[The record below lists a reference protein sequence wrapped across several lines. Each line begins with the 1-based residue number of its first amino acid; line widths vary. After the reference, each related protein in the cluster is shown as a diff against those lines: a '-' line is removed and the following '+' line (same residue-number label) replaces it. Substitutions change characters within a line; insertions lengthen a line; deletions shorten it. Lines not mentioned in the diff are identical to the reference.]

1 MDNHKDL
8 SIKKRKVAIIDTTLR
23 DGQHA
28 MAHQFLPEQMAAVA
42 AALDDAGV
50 GTIEVSHG
58 DGLAGSSIQYG
69 FAAATDGEYLEA
81 VSKAIKKSK
90 LGILLLP
97 GIGTQKDL
105 EMAREHGAEAARVA
119 THCTEADIGEQHIQ
133 LARELGMRPI
143 GVLMMTHMVEPP
155 KLVEQAKIMEAA
167 GAELV
172 YLMDSAGAMLPPD
185 VKARIEALKSALG
198 VEIGFHAHNNLSMAV
213 GNTLAAVEAGAD
225 SVDGTLRGLGAGAGN
240 AQLEV
245 LIGVLQKL
253 GVETGV
259 NFYKVM
265 DAAEQVVEPI
275 MPRAQVINN
284 DSLMLGYA
292 GVYSSFLLHARR
304 AAKRFDV
311 DIRDVMVEL
320 GERKTVGGQEDMI
333 IDVAIEMAKRVKP

>member
-1 MDNHKDL
+1 MK
-8 SIKKRKVAIIDTTLR
+8 SRKVAILDTTLR

-28 MAHQFLPEQMAAVA
+28 MAHQFLPEQMADIAR
-42 AALDDAGV
+42 ALDDAGV

-69 FAAATDGEYLEA
+69 FAAASDAEYLEA
-81 VSKAIKKSK
+81 VSKVIKKSTF
-90 LGILLLP
+90 GILLLP
-97 GIGTQKDL
+97 GIGTQRDL

-143 GVLMMTHMVEPP
+143 GVLMMTHMVDPA
-155 KLVEQAKIMEAA
+155 KLVEQAKIMEGA
-167 GAELV
+167 GADLV

-185 VKARIEALKSALG
+185 VKARVAALKSALN
-198 VEIGFHAHNNLSMAV
+198 VEVGFHAHNNLSMAIA
-213 GNTLAAVEAGAD
+213 NTLAAVEAGAD

-240 AQLEV
+240 AQIEV

-253 GVETGV
+253 GIETGV
-259 NFYKVM
+259 SFYEIM
-265 DAAEQVVEPI
+265 DAAEKVVEPI
-275 MPRAQVINN
+275 MPRPQVINN

-304 AAKRFDV
+304 AAKRFDI
-311 DIRDVMVEL
+311 DIRDILVEL
-320 GERKTVGGQEDMI
+320 GARKTVGGQEDMI
-333 IDVAIEMAKRVKP
+333 IDVAIEMAKKADR

>member
-1 MDNHKDL
+1 MK
-8 SIKKRKVAIIDTTLR
+8 SRKVAILDTTLR

-28 MAHQFLPEQMAAVA
+28 MAHQFLPEQMADIAR
-42 AALDDAGV
+42 ALDDAGV

-69 FAAATDGEYLEA
+69 FAAASDAEYLEA
-81 VSKAIKKSK
+81 VSKVIKKST

-97 GIGTQKDL
+97 GIGTQRDL

-143 GVLMMTHMVEPP
+143 GVLMMTHMVDPA
-155 KLVEQAKIMEAA
+155 KLVEQAKIMEGA
-167 GAELV
+167 GADLV

-185 VKARIEALKSALG
+185 VKARVAALKSALN
-198 VEIGFHAHNNLSMAV
+198 VEVGFHAHNNLSMAIA
-213 GNTLAAVEAGAD
+213 NTLAAVEAGAD

-240 AQLEV
+240 AQIEV

-253 GVETGV
+253 GIETGV
-259 NFYKVM
+259 SFYEIM
-265 DAAEQVVEPI
+265 DAAEKVVEPI
-275 MPRAQVINN
+275 MLRPQVINN

-304 AAKRFDV
+304 AAKRFDI
-311 DIRDVMVEL
+311 DIRDILVEL
-320 GERKTVGGQEDMI
+320 GARKTVGGQEDMI
-333 IDVAIEMAKRVKP
+333 IDVAIEMAKKADR

>member
-1 MDNHKDL
+1 MKP
-8 SIKKRKVAIIDTTLR
+8 RKVAILDTTLR

-28 MAHQFLPEQMAAVA
+28 MAHQFLPEQMADIAR
-42 AALDDAGV
+42 ALDDAGV

-69 FAAATDGEYLEA
+69 FAAASDAEYLEA
-81 VSKAIKKSK
+81 VSKVIKKST

-97 GIGTQKDL
+97 GIGTQRDL

-143 GVLMMTHMVEPP
+143 GVLMMTHMVDPA
-155 KLVEQAKIMEAA
+155 KLVEQAKIMEGA
-167 GAELV
+167 GADLV

-185 VKARIEALKSALG
+185 VKARVAALKSALN
-198 VEIGFHAHNNLSMAV
+198 VEVGFHAHNNLSMAIA
-213 GNTLAAVEAGAD
+213 NTLAAVEAGAD

-240 AQLEV
+240 AQIEV

-253 GVETGV
+253 GIETGV
-259 NFYKVM
+259 SFYEIM
-265 DAAEQVVEPI
+265 DAAEKVVEPI
-275 MPRAQVINN
+275 MPRPQVINN

-304 AAKRFDV
+304 AAKRFDI
-311 DIRDVMVEL
+311 DIRDILVEL
-320 GERKTVGGQEDMI
+320 GARKTVGGQEDMI
-333 IDVAIEMAKRVKP
+333 IDVAIEMAKKADR